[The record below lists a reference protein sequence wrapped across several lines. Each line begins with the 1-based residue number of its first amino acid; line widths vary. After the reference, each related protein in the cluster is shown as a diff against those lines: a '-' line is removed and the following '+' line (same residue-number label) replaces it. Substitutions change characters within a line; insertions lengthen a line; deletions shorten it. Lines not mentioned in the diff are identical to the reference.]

1 MMRLADSHG
10 SRGLF
15 VAAVSLV
22 CVLWIGLAAV
32 TCRPAWA
39 QEEHPD
45 HLTLLQ
51 TLGEEAAFEF
61 LGQLDF
67 PPGADVYLIPEI
79 DHPANWF
86 VASILART
94 LREQGYG
101 VIRPA
106 LAEPESTP
114 GDRTVGIAAGAT
126 TGGEPGSGPG
136 PASGSAPGDAS
147 APGGLGEAEAG
158 QQADPGADPG
168 AEPGAERGIESGDEA
183 GDEGGDQAGDETGAE
198 AGDEPGDESPF
209 AGEEDEEEA
218 GDDEV
223 GEGDGEEAGEDAGE
237 EELQDEDTD
246 VEPIQPRRRRGP
258 AAQQPAQPAA
268 SPQTATEYAMK
279 LPARGEVC
287 TFRVLECGVSYPW
300 VKRTWLIG
308 PHQYGR
314 YASIKLRG
322 SRISQPGVRV
332 SSVAASDRIRIDD
345 FPGWARPYLEGDG
358 FPFPIEQPQGA
369 QLRRL
374 VEPVVVVSIVAGLVY
389 LFNENQK

>member
-1 MMRLADSHG
+1 MMRLADGHR

-15 VAAVSLV
+15 VGAFSLV
-22 CVLWIGLAAV
+22 CALWIGLAAV

-39 QEEHPD
+39 QEEHAD

-51 TLGEEAAFEF
+51 TLGEEAAREF
-61 LGQLDF
+61 FGQLDF
-67 PPGADVYLIPEI
+67 PPGADVYLIPET

-101 VIRPA
+101 VIRPT
-106 LAEPESTP
+106 LAEPKSAP
-114 GDRTVGIAAGAT
+114 AGRAVGIASGGT
-126 TGGEPGSGPG
+126 TGGEPGPG
-136 PASGSAPGDAS
+136 QAPGSAPGDAGS
-147 APGGLGEAEAG
+147 PGGSGEAEAG
-158 QQADPGADPG
+158 QEAGAG
-168 AEPGAERGIESGDEA
+168 AEPGVES

-198 AGDEPGDESPF
+198 AGNEPGDESPF
-209 AGEEDEEEA
+209 AGEEDDEDAGDDEEA
-218 GDDEV
+218 GDDEA
-223 GEGDGEEAGEDAGE
+223 GEEAGEDAGE
-237 EELQDEDTD
+237 EEIEDDDTD

-268 SPQTATEYAMK
+268 SGQTAAEYEMK

-300 VKRTWLIG
+300 MKRTWLIG
-308 PHQYGR
+308 PQQYGR

-332 SSVAASDRIRIDD
+332 GSVAASDRIRIDD
-345 FPGWARPYLEGDG
+345 FPGWARPYLEGDD

-374 VEPVVVVSIVAGLVY
+374 VEPVIVVSIVAGLVY